1 MNKTNPQRMPD
12 FTRRQALLALLGS
25 AVLPGC
31 GGGTEVAGVSS
42 GGTGSFTNGVIVGL
56 GSIIVNGIRYD
67 DSSAAVST
75 DSSASSNTALKLGM
89 VVTIRGSA
97 ITPASVPGGLATAT
111 ASSIAYDSEWKGP
124 IDSGSPKG
132 NGRGFTMLGQ
142 PVNVLDS
149 TVYEGTTQEQFL
161 TCRYVEVY
169 GFLDLESGSLQATRI
184 EAISSKP
191 ERYRLS
197 GLITELTTTTF
208 KLGTAVIMYS
218 NADERPSSLKEGQLV
233 RVSLKTSQTNGQWI
247 ATRVRVVDAASGL
260 SNDDN
265 VELEGSVTAYTTGDN
280 TFSVNGVPVNAS
292 QIGVP
297 QGLKLGVRV
306 NVKGFVVDGVVQAT
320 GIEVEDD
327 ASLEDQEY
335 EFHSTISGLDT
346 SNKTFVIRGYNVKY
360 VESPS
365 PKQTRFEL
373 KGMTLTEIQD
383 GAVKVEVKAQLDP
396 SGQLVATKIEVDD

>member
-1 MNKTNPQRMPD
+1 MSP
-12 FTRRQALLALLGS
+12 LS
-25 AVLPGC
+25 
-31 GGGTEVAGVSS
+31 SS
-42 GGTGSFTNGVIVGL
+42 GGTGLFTNGVDRVS

-67 DSSAAVST
+67 DSTAAVST
-75 DSSASSNTALKLGM
+75 DQRQLQHGAQAPAC
-89 VVTIRGSA
+89 RDHQGSPS
-97 ITPASVPGGLATAT
+97 TPASVPGGLATAT

-124 IDSGSPKG
+124 VDSGSPNG

-149 TVYEGTTQEQFL
+149 TVYEGTTQDQL
-161 TCRYVEVY
+161 AACRYVEVY
-169 GFLDLESGSLQATRI
+169 GFLDLGSGSLQATRI
-184 EAISSKP
+184 EALSSRP

-197 GLITELTTTTF
+197 GLITELTATTF

-218 NADERPSSLKEGQLV
+218 AADDLPSSLKEGQLV

-247 ATRVRVVDAASGL
+247 ATRVRLVDAASGL
-260 SNDDN
+260 SNDDK
-265 VELEGSVTAYTTGDN
+265 VELEGSVTAYTTGGN

-306 NVKGFVVDGVVQAT
+306 EVKGFVVDGVVQAT

-327 ASLEDQEY
+327 ASLEDQAY
-335 EFHSTISGLDT
+335 EFHGTISGLDT

-365 PKQTRFEL
+365 PKQTVFEL
-373 KGMTLTEIQD
+373 KGKTLTEIQD

-396 SGQLVATKIEVDD
+396 SGQLVATKIEAGD